1 LAAPTRAPP
10 WAPSSWAASM
20 GVDTPAKPRGV
31 QTATGIAPYPDQQG
45 RGSRI
50 QSRRPRG
57 LQRQTGPGRGQRVMH
72 GVHAD
77 VTRRVHV
84 HCQPRD
90 PRHSPDIPLLWQ
102 FPSARRHPK
111 SGGRPPTSTRRQ
123 SKTRKKWSKS
133 CRKWAKSCRYSRL
146 DHVYTKGL
154 ISELVVLPDSTTD
167 HRPVMTTVRAGSHA
181 PGVVKLV
188 SLKRETK
195 F

>member
-1 LAAPTRAPP
+1 MTLQSGQTSRSSPTSWTRQSSWCGSTSATTPLAAPTRAPP

-123 SKTRKKWSKS
+123 SKTRRKWSKS
-133 CRKWAKSCRYSRL
+133 CRKWAKSCRGLLQVFTTGPRL
-146 DHVYTKGL
+146 YQGTHL
-154 ISELVVLPDSTTD
+154 
-167 HRPVMTTVRAGSHA
+167 
-181 PGVVKLV
+181 
-188 SLKRETK
+188 
-195 F
+195 